1 MRTHV
6 ALAVMLLLG
15 AVHAGAQPLSRPP
28 APFRS
33 HSVSIMGGWSA
44 PLSHDGLTGNWGP
57 GPGASIEF
65 LTSVNR
71 FLAFGFDLE
80 GSAFWFKGPGWAS
93 AYPSLPFRNPPVAQL
108 VAGVVGR
115 YTIAPGKKLS
125 PYVGAV
131 LGLSHVTGA
140 EYRVDTDS
148 GRVSYYY
155 IPFQTRLA
163 AALYCGVEYRFT
175 RSFAFDAEARALE
188 VINDPDVGTVA
199 VLRGGFRFFF

>member
-15 AVHAGAQPLSRPP
+15 AMQTGAQPLSRPP
-28 APFRS
+28 APFRNQ
-33 HSVSIMGGWSA
+33 SVIIMGGWSA

-65 LTSVNR
+65 LTSVSR
-71 FLAFGFDLE
+71 FVAFGFDLE
-80 GSAFWFKGPGWAS
+80 GSAFWFKGQGWTN

-175 RSFAFDAEARALE
+175 RSFAFDAEARAVE
-188 VINDPDVGTVA
+188 VFDDPDVGTVA